1 MPASSYLFAHSVE
14 VLCTDIL
21 CAGKLLVL
29 GCVFGM
35 EEPLLRMAALLS
47 VQSPFLRLG
56 TGGGGGGGREAGDE
70 AEAR

>member
-1 MPASSYLFAHSVE
+1 MP
-14 VLCTDIL
+14 
-21 CAGKLLVL
+21 AGKLLVL

-56 TGGGGGGGREAGDE
+56 TAGGGGREAGDE